1 MNKIIAALLLTLLSA
16 GAQAD
21 LIFEHDGHTY
31 KLIESKAACSQ
42 VTLLSMSL

>member
-16 GAQAD
+16 GAHAD

-31 KLIESKAACSQ
+31 KLIESAATWEQ
-42 VTLLSMSL
+42 ARTSLKK